1 VRLRLPGARRT
12 APQLLATAGLLAVA
26 VVVGMLLQ
34 RQHVTRV
41 PAAALSTRTTPSPT
55 ATPLPSVPAEDLAAA
70 HLSGAA
76 ALVTPFQQLANDGSG
91 KTLIGAYADPTRT
104 VLFFRSKA
112 IQPVNAFADISA
124 YDSHGFLNGSTSG
137 GRGIPGDSIFALD
150 LGPRPDADGLAHIT
164 VTDTFP
170 QEPFTAAPPTTG
182 WAFRFVLKIQPMLA
196 LPAPARFP
204 LRSWQVKIENLGVT
218 PSVIDFQAVVAGAN
232 NQQLFGPTQSQ
243 PVELLDSAGNVV
255 SPITS
260 TAGVTVPKQQLNAVT
275 YQNTRVHLQWAR
287 PPTATSYTLRI
298 SANGATQTIILQ
310 IPPL

>member
-1 VRLRLPGARRT
+1 MRRA
-12 APQLLATAGLLAVA
+12 APQLLATTALLAVA
-26 VVVGMLLQ
+26 VVAGMLLQ
-34 RQHVTRV
+34 RQHVTRI
-41 PAAALSTRTTPSPT
+41 PAAAVSTHATSSPT
-55 ATPLPSVPAEDLAAA
+55 ATPLPAVPAEDLAGA

-76 ALVTPFQQLANDGSG
+76 ALVTPFQQLANDGTG

-104 VLFFRSKA
+104 VLFFRSTTT
-112 IQPVNAFADISA
+112 QPLNAFADISA
-124 YDSHGFLNGSTSG
+124 YDSHGFLNGATSG

-170 QEPFTAAPPTTG
+170 QEPFTAAPPDTG
-182 WAFRFVLKIQPMLA
+182 WAFRFVLKIQPMTA
-196 LPAPARFP
+196 LPAPASFP

-232 NQQLFGPTQSQ
+232 NQQLYGNMQSE
-243 PVELLDSAGNVV
+243 PVELLDSAGSVV

-287 PPTATSYTLRI
+287 LPIAATYSLRI
-298 SANGATQTIILQ
+298 SANGATRTIVLE
-310 IPPL
+310 IPAL